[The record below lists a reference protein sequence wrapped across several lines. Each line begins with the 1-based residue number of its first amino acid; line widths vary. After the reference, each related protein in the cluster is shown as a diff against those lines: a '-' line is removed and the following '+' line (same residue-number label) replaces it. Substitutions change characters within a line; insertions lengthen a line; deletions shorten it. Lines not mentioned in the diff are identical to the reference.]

1 MSEKSKNLSDLELPT
16 PAGSDDEISLDESDD
31 LRVALGT
38 DQEPQPTDDHDD
50 PDDLFAAFDPDADE
64 DVEADRLNDPSIAH
78 LDEPPLLG
86 GRGRDTSLF
95 GQRAATPIGRAMSPK
110 LYAQAS
116 QFPTCSQLRIW
127 KWQNGVPVGLGAIDA
142 SATEEDMVREYYDAM
157 PKKGEDRCQFKMRP
171 IDINGQEMGQEVT
184 IVISEHHA
192 AIQKLRRMKAAE
204 REEELMGRGYGRYE
218 DPNVEYV
225 EQADPSATMAS
236 EMSTMM
242 QKMMETSDMRV
253 RALEEAL
260 QEERDRMRQQEYER
274 AQERVDLATN
284 AAQGVQVIT
293 QRLMDD
299 ESRRANQA
307 MKAQQEQSQTLMT
320 TLTSIFAQQQAMQNA
335 SAEAQRRADQFRL
348 EQERQRAERERIDA
362 EDRRRREQLE
372 LEERRRRER
381 DEYERKM
388 REEREYT
395 ERKLMKEQ
403 KEMELRLQRER
414 EEMQMRMQR
423 EKEER
428 EARDR
433 WFAEERLRRE
443 TIMSAEI
450 REREAERQRQHQR
463 MVKEAELSAQ
473 RDREHAERMMI
484 LSKQELSSKAM
495 GGLTEILPKATGFLA
510 SMGIEPKE
518 LLQRVLAPQ
527 DEAEKPSAWAET
539 LPKLLGVAGDV
550 ASAALRGRGDVAPM
564 VGGPEYMP
572 VESYPELPEI
582 NEDIYKQRQELMRQ
596 QQLEQQMQQQRAII
610 TPPPTD
616 APPVE
621 RPPGTAIPLSETGF
635 ASPEPP
641 PKSPAAE
648 AGLTLRQQK
657 SVRDSLRELAIGLSQ
672 SPREQWQG
680 LIMEKIMANPDIYT
694 YVNAMGARQAFTETG
709 ANEPL
714 VRDVILELKASP
726 LVPDDLNYG
735 E

>member
-1 MSEKSKNLSDLELPT
+1 MKKSKKLDDLELPA
-16 PAGSDDEISLDESDD
+16 PAGADDDISLDESDD
-31 LRVALGT
+31 LRIALGT
-38 DQEPQPTDDHDD
+38 DKEPQPLDDDHDD

-78 LDEPPLLG
+78 LDEPPILG

-95 GQRAATPIGRAMSPK
+95 GQRASTPIGRAMSPK

-184 IVISEHHA
+184 IVISEHHT

-204 REEELMGRGYGRYE
+204 REEELLGRGYNRHD
-218 DPNVEYV
+218 DPSVEYV
-225 EQADPSATMAS
+225 EQPDPSAAMAA

-242 QKMMETSDMRV
+242 QRMMQTSDARV

-320 TLTSIFAQQQAMQNA
+320 TLTSIFAQQQAMMNA
-335 SAEAQRRADQFRL
+335 QAESQRRADQFRL

-362 EDRRRREQLE
+362 EERRRREQLE

-403 KEMELRLQRER
+403 KDMEMRMQRER

-443 TIMSAEI
+443 SIMSAEI
-450 REREAERQRQHQR
+450 REREADRQRQHER
-463 MVKEAELSAQ
+463 MVREAELSSQ

-484 LSKQELSSKAM
+484 LSKQEMSSKAM
-495 GGLTEILPKATGFLA
+495 GGLTELLPKATGFLA

-518 LLQRVLAPQ
+518 LLQRVLAPPE
-527 DEAEKPSAWAET
+527 EAEKPSAWAET

-550 ASAALRGRGDVAPM
+550 ASAALRGRGTITPM

-596 QQLEQQMQQQRAII
+596 QQVAGQRALQ
-610 TPPPTD
+610 TVST
-616 APPVE
+616 PVE
-621 RPPGTAIPLSETGF
+621 RPEGSAIPLSETGF
-635 ASPEPP
+635 ASAEPP

-648 AGLTLRQQK
+648 AGLSLRQQK
-657 SVRDSLRELAIGLSQ
+657 VVREALRNLAIALSQ
-672 SPREQWQG
+672 TAKDQWQS
-680 LIMEKIMANPDIYT
+680 LIIESIMSNPDIYT
-694 YVNAMGARQAFTETG
+694 YVHAIGAIQAFTETG
-709 ANEPL
+709 ANAPL
-714 VRDVILELKASP
+714 VRDVIAELKASP

-735 E
+735 VEK

>member
-1 MSEKSKNLSDLELPT
+1 MSKNTLTKSSNELPA
-16 PAGSDDEISLDESDD
+16 PAGADDEISMDESED

-38 DQEPQPTDDHDD
+38 DQEAQPTDDPEDFFD
-50 PDDLFAAFDPDADE
+50 AFDPDADE

-78 LDEPPLLG
+78 LEEPPVLG

-95 GQRAATPIGRAMSPK
+95 GQRASAPIGRAMSPK

-142 SATEEDMVREYYDAM
+142 SATEEDMVREYYEAM
-157 PKKGEDRCQFKMRP
+157 PKRGEDRCQFKMRP
-171 IDINGQEMGQEVT
+171 IDINGQEMGHEVT
-184 IVISEHHA
+184 IVISEHH
-192 AIQKLRRMKAAE
+192 ISLQKLRRMKAAE
-204 REEELMGRGYGRYE
+204 REDDLAGRGYGRGGYN
-218 DPNVEYV
+218 DGDVEYV
-225 EQADPSATMAS
+225 EQPDPSATMAT

-242 QKMMETSDMRV
+242 QKMMQTSDSRV
-253 RALEEAL
+253 RALEDAL
-260 QEERDRMRQQEYER
+260 EGERDRMRQQDFER

-307 MKAQQEQSQTLMT
+307 MKSQQEQSQTLMT
-320 TLTSIFAQQQAMQNA
+320 TLTSIFAQQQAMQN
-335 SAEAQRRADQFRL
+335 SSSEGQRRADQFRL
-348 EQERQRAERERIDA
+348 EQERQRSERERVDA
-362 EDRRRREQLE
+362 EDRRRRDQLE

-388 REEREYT
+388 QEQREYT
-395 ERKLMKEQ
+395 DRKLMKEQ
-403 KEMELRLQRER
+403 NEMEMRLQRER

-433 WFAEERLRRE
+433 WFSEERLRRE
-443 TIMSAEI
+443 SIMGAEI
-450 REREAERQRQHQR
+450 REREADRQRQHER

-518 LLQRVLAPQ
+518 LLQRVLSPQ
-527 DEAEKPSAWAET
+527 DEEKPSAWSET

-550 ASAALRGRGDVAPM
+550 ASAALRGRGEVPTMA
-564 VGGPEYMP
+564 GGPEYIP
-572 VESYPELPEI
+572 VQEYPELPEI
-582 NEDIYKQRQELMRQ
+582 SEDIYKQRQELMRQ
-596 QQLEQQMQQQRAII
+596 RQMTERSPII
-610 TPPPTD
+610 TPPPAD
-616 APPVE
+616 EAPPA
-621 RPPGTAIPLSETGF
+621 RPPGSVIPLSETGF
-635 ASPEPP
+635 ASAEQPP
-641 PKSPAAE
+641 QPSPAAQ

-657 SVRDSLRELAIGLSQ
+657 SVRDALRELAITLSQ

-680 LIMEKIMANPDIYT
+680 LITEKIMSLPEIYV
-694 YVNAMGARQAFTETG
+694 YVDAVGAKGAFEETG

-714 VRDVILELKASP
+714 VRDVIAELRASP
-726 LVPDDLNYG
+726 LVPQDLNYG
-735 E
+735 DIA

>member
-1 MSEKSKNLSDLELPT
+1 MHSIPMQMKMSKQI
-16 PAGSDDEISLDESDD
+16 G
-31 LRVALGT
+31 
-38 DQEPQPTDDHDD
+38 
-50 PDDLFAAFDPDADE
+50 
-64 DVEADRLNDPSIAH
+64 LNDPSIAH
-78 LDEPPLLG
+78 LEEPPILG
-86 GRGRDTSLF
+86 GRGRDTNLF
-95 GQRAATPIGRAMSPK
+95 GQRASMPIGRAMSPK

-142 SATEEDMVREYYDAM
+142 SATEEDMVREYYEAM

-171 IDINGQEMGQEVT
+171 IDINGQEMGHEVT
-184 IVISEHHA
+184 IVISEHH
-192 AIQKLRRMKAAE
+192 ISLQKLRRMKAAE
-204 REEELMGRGYGRYE
+204 REEEQYGRGYGRGYG
-218 DPNVEYV
+218 DDTEYV
-225 EQADPSATMAS
+225 EQPDPSATMAT

-242 QKMMETSDMRV
+242 QQMMQTSDSRV
-253 RALEEAL
+253 RALEDAL
-260 QEERDRMRQQEYER
+260 EGERDRMRQQEYER

-307 MKAQQEQSQTLMT
+307 MKSQQEQSQTLMT

-335 SAEAQRRADQFRL
+335 SSEAQRRADQFRL
-348 EQERQRAERERIDA
+348 EQERQRSERERVDA

-388 REEREYT
+388 QEQREYT
-395 ERKLMKEQ
+395 DRKLMKEQ
-403 KEMELRLQRER
+403 KEMEMRLQRER

-443 TIMSAEI
+443 SIMGAEI
-450 REREAERQRQHQR
+450 REREADRQRQHER

-510 SMGIEPKE
+510 SMGIEPRE
-518 LLQRVLAPQ
+518 LIQRVLVPQ
-527 DEAEKPSAWAET
+527 DEEKPSAWSET

-550 ASAALRGRGDVAPM
+550 ASAALRGRSGVAPM
-564 VGGPEYMP
+564 VGGPEYVQVDEYP
-572 VESYPELPEI
+572 QLPEL
-582 NEDIYKQRQELMRQ
+582 NEDIYKQRQELLRQ
-596 QQLEQQMQQQRAII
+596 RQLAEQSPII

-616 APPVE
+616 DAPQA
-621 RPPGTAIPLSETGF
+621 RPEGSAIPLSETGF
-635 ASPEPP
+635 AEPP
-641 PKSPAAE
+641 QPSPAAK
-648 AGLTLRQQK
+648 AGLSLRQQK
-657 SVRDSLRELAIGLSQ
+657 VARDGLRELAIALTQ
-672 SPREQWQG
+672 TPKEQWQG
-680 LIMEKIMANPDIYT
+680 AIAEKIMSVPDIYP
-694 YVNAMGARQAFTETG
+694 YVDAVGAVAAFTETG

-714 VRDVILELKASP
+714 VRDVILELKQSP
-726 LVPDDLNYG
+726 LVPQDLNYG